1 VINNNE
7 NRDNKRSAQ
16 FNSSAQ
22 GEVWFDASTNYNVG
36 DSLYIDGT
44 SMGAGKTIK
53 AISDPILITS
63 NTLHDITRWV
73 ENLLVGGTTWGLGI
87 NLLIKEYA
95 NRYDTVPVASHTL
108 MSNYTTKHDFRALSD
123 QFTTDPTTNYI
134 TIEFVLNE
142 STGKIS
148 LGEIRI
154 VPDTVESQTQP
165 GIASFS
171 EAS

>member
-1 VINNNE
+1 
-7 NRDNKRSAQ
+7 
-16 FNSSAQ
+16 
-22 GEVWFDASTNYNVG
+22 
-36 DSLYIDGT
+36 
-44 SMGAGKTIK
+44 
-53 AISDPILITS
+53 
-63 NTLHDITRWV
+63 
-73 ENLLVGGTTWGLGI
+73 
-87 NLLIKEYA
+87 
-95 NRYDTVPVASHTL
+95 VPVASHTL